1 MPGPAGWAQPASW
14 AHIGTLLAPEDAA
27 RFGAKGFSAA
37 EIHTVGDAHYLI
49 ATPTSDRPFPD
60 AYNGCLVFRFADLA
74 GGQLLRDAAGR
85 PVPVMALAGAP
96 NSFNGACS
104 ADTGAYGGR
113 LLIGQL
119 DLRGGRPRF
128 AIFAGGA
135 PLQ

>member
-1 MPGPAGWAQPASW
+1 MARPESW
-14 AHIGTLLAPEDAA
+14 AFVGTLLAQADAA
-27 RFGAKGFSAA
+27 RFGGKGFSAA
-37 EIHTVGDAHYLI
+37 DIRTVGGSQYLI

-60 AYNGCLVFRFADLA
+60 AYNGCLVFRFADLEGGRLVRDGA
-74 GGQLLRDAAGR
+74 GQ

-104 ADTGAYGGR
+104 AHAGVYGGR

-119 DLRGGRPRF
+119 DIRGGRPAF
-128 AIFAGGA
+128 AIFAGGS